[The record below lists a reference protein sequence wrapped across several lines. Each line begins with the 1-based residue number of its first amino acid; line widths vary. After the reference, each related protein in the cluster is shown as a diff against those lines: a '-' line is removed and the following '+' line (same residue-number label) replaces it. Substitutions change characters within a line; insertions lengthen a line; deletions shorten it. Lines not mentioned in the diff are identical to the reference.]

1 MNTLKNTREF
11 QRVVERGERK
21 TLNTVTV
28 YMLPTRSEETRI
40 GISISK
46 RIGNSV
52 KRNKL
57 KRRVREAIK
66 ENAPLLPAGM
76 DIVIVARRGPS
87 EASFQEIEEDI
98 KQLRDDG

>member
-21 TLNTVTV
+21 TLRTITV

-57 KRRVREAIK
+57 KRRMREVIK
-66 ENAPLLPAGM
+66 ENAPRLPAGM

-87 EASFQEIEEDI
+87 EASFQEIREDI
-98 KQLRDDG
+98 KQLRYDG

>member
-1 MNTLKNTREF
+1 MNALKNTREF
-11 QRVVERGERK
+11 QRVVEHGRK
-21 TLNTVTV
+21 MTLNTITV

-40 GISISK
+40 GISVSK

-57 KRRVREAIK
+57 KRRMREAVK
-66 ENAPLLPAGM
+66 ENAPRLPAGM

-87 EASFQEIEEDI
+87 EASYKEIEEDI
-98 KQLRDDG
+98 KQLREDE

>member
-11 QRVVERGERK
+11 QMVVEHGDRK
-21 TLNTVTV
+21 TLRTITV

-57 KRRVREAIK
+57 RRRMREVIR
-66 ENAPLLPAGM
+66 ENAPLLPAGT

-98 KQLRDDG
+98 KQLRCDE